1 MNKLITKYG
10 FILVVSML
18 MICALTMPAI
28 ARNTTDAECEAC
40 FGTMPPEIAEI
51 QTHGLKEASS
61 YSGEV
66 EDVVI

>member
-1 MNKLITKYG
+1 VNKLITKYG